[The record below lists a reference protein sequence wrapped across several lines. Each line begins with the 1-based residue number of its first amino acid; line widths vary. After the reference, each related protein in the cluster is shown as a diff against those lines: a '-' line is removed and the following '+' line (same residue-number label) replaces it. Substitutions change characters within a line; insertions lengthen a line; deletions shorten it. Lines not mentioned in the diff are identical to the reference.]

1 MSCIYLV
8 IFNESKKVLH
18 CEKCELYKKIGN
30 IYNIKKEFL
39 LYQWNSEFEEWIDV
53 DDPKDLP
60 DKTKLFIK
68 LKGN

>member
-1 MSCIYLV
+1 M
-8 IFNESKKVLH
+8 
-18 CEKCELYKKIGN
+18 
-30 IYNIKKEFL
+30 KKEFL

-53 DDPKDLP
+53 DDPKDLL

>member
-8 IFNESKKVLH
+8 IFNKSKKVLH
-18 CEKCELYKKIGN
+18 CEKCELYNKIEN
-30 IYNIKKEFL
+30 VYNIKKEFL